1 MYACSTSIGVRVSS
15 SGRLA
20 ETAAGLGP
28 SVEVYPPV
36 HVETV
41 PPDLFGASLRHAERK
56 LDLLAELGARVLV
69 CCSSRTTRGLDDD
82 DLTAEQLHTMAGRA
96 EQRGELPARVRSRAL
111 GTYSYAQRNYW
122 HIVRDVD
129 HPALGMCLDSFH
141 VLTLDNDPAV
151 IAEVAGKR
159 VFHVQLAHAPRL
171 NGMSASGAATTGCSP
186 DRVRST

>member
-96 EQRGELPARVRSRAL
+96 EQRGDSGSR
-111 GTYSYAQRNYW
+111 TKPRP
-122 HIVRDVD
+122 RDVFVRTRI
-129 HPALGMCLDSFH
+129 PGTSSETSTTPLWGCVSTASMC
-141 VLTLDNDPAV
+141 
-151 IAEVAGKR
+151 
-159 VFHVQLAHAPRL
+159 
-171 NGMSASGAATTGCSP
+171 
-186 DRVRST
+186 